1 MKTTVCCCLLLA
13 IVLLAPAGAKT
24 KKSPNDIFVVVNS
37 SIPVGMVSA
46 ETVKAYFLK
55 QQRHWE
61 NGVEV
66 VAINDMDNTAL
77 RKDFQEKVLKMS
89 SLNEDSY
96 WEAQKIQNSVAPP
109 AELSERLK
117 AVYKMSGGI
126 SYIYRSEYKEDVV
139 SVVLVVPAETKSK

>member
-13 IVLLAPAGAKT
+13 IVLLTPAGAKT

-37 SIPVGMVSA
+37 SIPVGMVSE
-46 ETVKAYFLK
+46 ETVKSYFLK
-55 QQRHWE
+55 QLRHWE

-89 SLNEDSY
+89 PLNEDSY
-96 WEAQKIQNSVAPP
+96 WETQKIQNSVAPP

-117 AVYKMSGGI
+117 AVYKMAGGI